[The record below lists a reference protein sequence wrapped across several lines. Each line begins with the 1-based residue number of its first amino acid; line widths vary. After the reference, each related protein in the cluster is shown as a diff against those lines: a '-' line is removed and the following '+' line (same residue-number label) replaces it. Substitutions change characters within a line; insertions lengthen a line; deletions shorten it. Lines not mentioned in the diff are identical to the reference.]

1 VQWVILSEKVTA
13 PGSIFVSFI
22 AVIKSKFTRQ
32 FLQYRMSSTRNAD
45 EVAEEFID
53 FDNIDFGPDAYGVL
67 MNMDFGGMNLPEIVE
82 ELKDNC
88 DDAGASRTDI
98 FLVPSPDTKCLTQI
112 NVLDDGCGMTP
123 RQLFNACRIA
133 GQSVHKSGDIGKFG
147 MGMKNATMA
156 AGRFITIFTKT
167 ESTGAIAIILDTD
180 KMKMDRTFR
189 PTHFTD
195 KAIELSWS
203 LPKDIW
209 RRFSAMPSG
218 TLINVRNL
226 KDTYIR
232 NAAETAKELQRAL
245 NLAYISATK
254 NSAYIHVGT
263 LPGKTSLTINPV
275 DTFYRNR
282 PDALKYCSETTL
294 RVYKATGEIGIRV
307 LEVLEGQ
314 RVLGINK
321 TDNTIQWGRGDGEES
336 PQCYR
341 IWLDRIRTN
350 SGKDKIEYR
359 HDLLDEIPNDD
370 YVAVKVR
377 FISLTIQAF
386 KEEGLKG
393 YFSELDAHRRGIYM
407 YRDNRLVAPCLTLGE
422 PMDDKCNRQRM
433 EVIFPPSLDFEMGVR
448 TQKQLTNH
456 LNSQVISDAL
466 RVLWHQQNSVC
477 VRAKDMNGTVDAV
490 TEEVEEV
497 LVNVPVAVPPQRK
510 GKMSVR
516 AASTPEE
523 LYSNELILETPE
535 QTAAIANAAAAVI
548 ASAAPEIVATTPMFT
563 QRVYAE
569 FAKEMR
575 ERLLKTNP
583 TWTSHEVI
591 REIGRLWG
599 IHTQTPD
606 YTSVPE
612 PVAAPAPPPVSR
624 YANTEIPLPTP
635 LYYSATNHPLSPQ
648 AFTAAKTEEVL
659 NEKLME
665 TVAQQGFAEPPPSNA
680 RSYTKYSDEIRPWII
695 QTYPRWSVD
704 QIISETTRLW
714 KMQQDKIKAIKQEV
728 APPPP
733 QVSRAPPSFDRRS
746 TAPPPQSAPT
756 VIRGPRSTDPVIAVN
771 TTASATTATTSSTT
785 RGARAAA
792 ASEALARTPRMPPV
806 PPGPLPIRGPSA
818 NGAAQE
824 IDWTKVLTAL
834 PKSLPSNKNEKHVLD
849 AIMGV
854 WKAGEGQKN

>member
-1 VQWVILSEKVTA
+1 
-13 PGSIFVSFI
+13 
-22 AVIKSKFTRQ
+22 
-32 FLQYRMSSTRNAD
+32 MSSKRDVD
-45 EVAEEFID
+45 EVAEEFVD
-53 FDNIDFGPDAYGVL
+53 FDNIDFGPDAYGIL

-88 DDAGASRTDI
+88 DDAGATRTDI
-98 FLVPSPDTKCLTQI
+98 FLIPSPDTKCLTQI

-133 GQSVHKSGDIGKFG
+133 GQSNHKAGDIGKFG

-167 ESTGAIAIILDTD
+167 ESTGSVAIILDTD

-195 KAIELSWS
+195 KAVELSWS
-203 LPKDIW
+203 LPTEIW
-209 RRFSAMPSG
+209 RRFSSMASG
-218 TLINVRNL
+218 TLINIRNL
-226 KDTYIR
+226 KDTYMR
-232 NAAETAKELQRAL
+232 NVAETAKELQRAL
-245 NLAYISATK
+245 NLAYISSTK
-254 NSAYIHVGT
+254 NTAYIHTGT

-282 PDALKYCSETTL
+282 PDALKYCGETTL

-314 RVLGINK
+314 RVIGINK
-321 TDNTIQWGRGDGEES
+321 TNNTIEWGRGNTEIG

-341 IWLDRIRTN
+341 LWIDRIRTN

-359 HDLLDEIPNDD
+359 HDLLDEIPDDD
-370 YVAVKVR
+370 YITVKVR

-393 YFSELDAHRRGIYM
+393 YFTELDQHRRGIYM

-433 EVIFPPSLDFEMGVR
+433 EVVFPPSLDFEMGVR

-466 RVLWHQQNSVC
+466 RVLWHQQNIVC
-477 VRAKDMNGTVDAV
+477 VRAKDMTGTVDEV
-490 TEEVEEV
+490 PDEVEDV

-510 GKMSVR
+510 FNNKP
-516 AASTPEE
+516 AKPEE
-523 LYSNELILETPE
+523 LYTNELILETPE
-535 QTAAIANAAAAVI
+535 QTAMIESAAAAVI

-563 QRVYAE
+563 QRVYGE

-575 ERLLKTNP
+575 ARLLKTNP
-583 TWTSHEVI
+583 NWTSHEVI
-591 REIGRLWG
+591 SEIGRLWA

-612 PVAAPAPPPVSR
+612 PAPAPAPAPAPSR
-624 YANTEIPLPTP
+624 YASTEIPLPNP
-635 LYYSATNHPLSPQ
+635 LYYSPTNYPLSPQ

-659 NEKLME
+659 NQKLIE
-665 TVAQQGFAEPPPSNA
+665 PTQQNFLDPPPSNA

-695 QTYPRWSVD
+695 KTYPGWSVD
-704 QIISETTRLW
+704 QIIAETARLW
-714 KMQQDKIKAIKQEV
+714 KMQQEKIKSIKQEV
-728 APPPP
+728 EPTPPP
-733 QVSRAPPSFDRRS
+733 VTRAPPSFDRRS
-746 TAPPPQSAPT
+746 TAPPPQSSQT

-771 TTASATTATTSSTT
+771 TAASATTASSSSTT

-792 ASEALARTPRMPPV
+792 AAETLARTPKMPPL
-806 PPGPLPIRGPSA
+806 PPGPFPSRGPTA
-818 NGAAQE
+818 NGSARE
-824 IDWTKVLTAL
+824 IDWTQVLTNL
-834 PKSLPSNKNEKHVLD
+834 PKSLPSNKNEKHVVE

-854 WKAGEGQKN
+854 WKNNNSQKN

>member
-1 VQWVILSEKVTA
+1 
-13 PGSIFVSFI
+13 
-22 AVIKSKFTRQ
+22 
-32 FLQYRMSSTRNAD
+32 MSSARNAD
-45 EVAEEFID
+45 DVAEEFID
-53 FDNIDFGPDAYGVL
+53 FDNVDFGPDAYGVL
-67 MNMDFGGMNLPEIVE
+67 MNMDFGGMNLPEIIE

-88 DDAGASRTDI
+88 DDAGAARTDI

-123 RQLFNACRIA
+123 NQLFNACRIA
-133 GQSVHKSGDIGKFG
+133 AQSAHKSGDIGKFG

-167 ESTGAIAIILDTD
+167 EASGAIAIILDTD

-195 KAIELSWS
+195 KAVELSWS

-209 RRFSAMPSG
+209 RRFSSMSSG
-218 TLINVRNL
+218 TLINIRNL
-226 KDTYIR
+226 KDTYVR

-245 NLAYISATK
+245 NLAYIAATK
-254 NSAYIHVGT
+254 NTAYIHVGT

-294 RVYKATGEIGIRV
+294 RVYKATGEVGIRV

-314 RVLGINK
+314 RVIGINK
-321 TDNTIQWGRGDGEES
+321 ADNTIQWGNGNGAS
-336 PQCYR
+336 GSQCYR
-341 IWLDRIRTN
+341 IWIDRIRTN
-350 SGKDKIEYR
+350 SGKDKLDYR
-359 HDLLDEIPNDD
+359 HDLLDEIPEDD
-370 YVAVKVR
+370 YVLVKVR
-377 FISLTIQAF
+377 FISLTVQAF

-466 RVLWHQQNSVC
+466 RVIWHQQNGVC
-477 VRAKDMNGTVDAV
+477 VRAKDMTGTVDAAP
-490 TEEVEEV
+490 EEVEDV
-497 LVNVPVAVPPQRK
+497 LVNVPVGIPQRR
-510 GKMSVR
+510 VANTR
-516 AASTPEE
+516 HTAAPQE
-523 LYSNELILETPE
+523 LYTNELILETPE
-535 QTAAIANAAAAVI
+535 QTAMIANAAAMII

-583 TWTSHEVI
+583 DWTSHEVI
-591 REIGRLWG
+591 SEIGRLWG
-599 IHTQTPD
+599 VHTQTPD
-606 YTSVPE
+606 YTSA
-612 PVAAPAPPPVSR
+612 PVAEPATAPAPAPSR
-624 YANTEIPLPTP
+624 YASAEIPLPNP
-635 LYYSATNHPLSPQ
+635 LYYSPTNYPLSPQ

-659 NEKLME
+659 KEKLMDGPVSVE
-665 TVAQQGFAEPPPSNA
+665 QPPPSNA

-704 QIISETTRLW
+704 QIIAETTRLW
-714 KMQQDKIKAIKQEV
+714 KMQQEKIKSIKAEV
-728 APPPP
+728 APPSAP
-733 QVSRAPPSFDRRS
+733 VSRAPPSNERRS
-746 TAPPPQSAPT
+746 TAPPPQSET
-756 VIRGPRSTDPVIAVN
+756 VLVRGPRSTDPVISI
-771 TTASATTATTSSTT
+771 TKTASATATT

-792 ASEALARTPRMPPV
+792 VAAATQTLARTPRQPPV
-806 PPGPLPIRGPSA
+806 PPGPLPSRGPAA
-818 NGAAQE
+818 NGSARE
-824 IDWTKVLTAL
+824 IDWTKVLSAL
-834 PKSLPSNKNEKHVLD
+834 PKTLPNSKNEGHVLN

-854 WKAGEGQKN
+854 WNANEKK